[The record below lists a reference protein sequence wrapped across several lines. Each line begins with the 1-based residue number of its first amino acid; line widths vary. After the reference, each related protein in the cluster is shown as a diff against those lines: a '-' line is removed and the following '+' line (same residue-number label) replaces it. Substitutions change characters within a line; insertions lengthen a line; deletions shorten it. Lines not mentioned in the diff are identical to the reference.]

1 LIARP
6 MTMLPP
12 LAIAAALVTGCG
24 QSAADKAANDVCNAR
39 ADVQHQV
46 SSLKTAGSVNEVKTS
61 LGAIKDDFT
70 KIANA
75 QPKLSDQRKK
85 GVQAANDAFKAQLQ
99 DVATEA
105 ANTRSATGAK
115 DQLRSAVT
123 QLGQSYQQS
132 LKTSCP

>member
-1 LIARP
+1 

-12 LAIAAALVTGCG
+12 LAIAAALVAGCG

-39 ADVQHQV
+39 TDIQKQV
-46 SSLKTAGSVNEVKTS
+46 SSLKTAGSVDEVKTS

-75 QPKLSDQRKK
+75 QPKLSDERKK
-85 GVQAANDAFKAQLQ
+85 DVQAANEAFKAQLH
-99 DVATEA
+99 DVATQVA
-105 ANTRSATGAK
+105 SSRSTDGAK
-115 DQLRSAVT
+115 DQLRNAVT
-123 QLGQSYQQS
+123 QLGESYQKS